1 MTRNNANALMNPY
14 KLAITICIWREKEQ
28 VSGNG
33 TQKSAVEKFQLVTG

>member
-1 MTRNNANALMNPY
+1 MTRKNANALMNPY
-14 KLAITICIWREKEQ
+14 KLAIHICIWREKEE